1 MNYRWTSR
9 FLLGAFLL
17 SRALAG
23 QACELLTPPTW
34 TLDGYDPASAAASAR
49 ALPVR
54 IHAPKGC
61 LVALQA
67 EWQGVG
73 GELLLYGAGI
83 EPLRLMLSTDAAAS
97 VPVPGA
103 PQDIGTYR
111 VEAGRDT
118 QVYLWATAAA
128 GQWVSPGNYSS
139 QLRLRLVS
147 GAATV
152 SEREIAVSVRV
163 KAAVRA
169 TFAGGAG
176 KLARLD
182 FGELQQGARRDAQL
196 EVQANTGHRLTLE
209 SSNRGKLVNRRFR
222 QSTVPYRLRV
232 AGVAVSPE
240 ASGAGIDI
248 AAAGRA
254 RHRIDVEIGEV
265 DRVLA
270 GDYADDLLITI
281 TAQ

>member
-1 MNYRWTSR
+1 MNCRGISR
-9 FLLGAFLL
+9 FLLGTFLL
-17 SRALAG
+17 ARALAD

-34 TLDGYDPASAAASAR
+34 ALDGYDPASASAATR
-49 ALPVR
+49 ALPIR
-54 IHAPKGC
+54 IQAPRGC
-61 LVALQA
+61 LVSLQA

-73 GELLLYGAGI
+73 GELMLYGAGI
-83 EPLRLMLSTDAAAS
+83 EPLRLMLSSDAAAS
-97 VPVPGA
+97 VPVPAA

-111 VEAGRDT
+111 VEPGRDARA
-118 QVYLWATAAA
+118 YLWATVAA

-139 QLRLRLVS
+139 PLRLRLVS
-147 GAATV
+147 ASGTV
-152 SEREIAVSVRV
+152 SEREIAVTVHVR
-163 KAAVRA
+163 AAVRA

-209 SSNRGKLVNRRFR
+209 SANRGKLVNRRFG

-232 AGVAVSPE
+232 AGVPVPPE